1 MIMKQALIILLC
13 VLLNGF
19 MLFAQEKPTASAQ
32 EVADK
37 LSNPVSGMISVP
49 LQGNLDYGIGS
60 YNGSKY
66 TTNIQPVIP
75 INLSRKLNLITRYI
89 VPLSKK

>member
-1 MIMKQALIILLC
+1 MKQAFIILLC

-19 MLFAQEKPTASAQ
+19 MLFAQEKSAASAQ

-75 INLSRKLNLITRYI
+75 INLNRKLNLITRYI

>member
-1 MIMKQALIILLC
+1 MKQAFIILLC
-13 VLLNGF
+13 VLLNDF
-19 MLFAQEKPTASAQ
+19 MLFAQEKPTVSAQ